1 MSFIKTLLIAIL
13 ITTNLASC
21 TDALWQKSYYSE
33 TFKNFLITKDGQR
46 IVLLGK
52 KYHYIFD
59 DKSGTIKKLL
69 SWESR
74 SKLEME
80 IDGFLVNNTI
90 DVNAS
95 VTVKSKTQKNSSV
108 ELSDQE
114 TGFLMD
120 LGFTKDHSNDTV
132 LKQKINLVG
141 TRYLPKSGVNYD
153 KSSSLSSFSKEY
165 RVSIEQSSFGDK
177 TIKIAFTPVALA
189 ADGVLMVAGVTL
201 MTVVITTRMV
211 SCTAMGLRLKDCH

>member
-1 MSFIKTLLIAIL
+1 MPFIKTLLIAIL

-59 DKSGTIKKLL
+59 DKSDTIKKLL

-80 IDGFLVNNTI
+80 INGFLVNNTI

-95 VTVKSKTQKNSSV
+95 VTVKANSSV
-108 ELSDQE
+108 KLSDQE
-114 TGFLMD
+114 KGFLKD
-120 LGFTKDHSNDTV
+120 LGFTKARSNDTV
-132 LKQKINLVG
+132 LKKKINLVG

-153 KSSSLSSFSKEY
+153 KSSSFSKEY

-189 ADGVLMVAGVTL
+189 TDGVLMVAGVTM
-201 MTVVITTRMV
+201 MTVVITTRIV

>member
-59 DKSGTIKKLL
+59 DKSDTIKKLL

-80 IDGFLVNNTI
+80 MDGFLVNNTI

-114 TGFLMD
+114 TNFLKD
-120 LGFTKDHSNDTV
+120 LGVH
-132 LKQKINLVG
+132 I
-141 TRYLPKSGVNYD
+141 RH
-153 KSSSLSSFSKEY
+153 
-165 RVSIEQSSFGDK
+165 
-177 TIKIAFTPVALA
+177 
-189 ADGVLMVAGVTL
+189 
-201 MTVVITTRMV
+201 VV
-211 SCTAMGLRLKDCH
+211 

>member
-1 MSFIKTLLIAIL
+1 MPFIRTLLIAIL

-46 IVLLGK
+46 IVILGK

-59 DKSGTIKKLL
+59 DKSGTIKKML

-80 IDGFLVNNTI
+80 IDGFLVNNAI

-95 VTVKSKTQKNSSV
+95 VTVKSKIQKNSSV
-108 ELSDQE
+108 ELSDHE
-114 TGFLMD
+114 KGFLED
-120 LGFTKDHSNDTV
+120 LGFTKAHSNDDV
-132 LKQKINLVG
+132 LKKKINLVG

-153 KSSSLSSFSKEY
+153 KSSSFSKEY
-165 RVSIEQSSFGDK
+165 RVGIEQSSFGDK
-177 TIKIAFTPVALA
+177 AVKIAFTPVTLA
-189 ADGVLMVAGVTL
+189 TDGVLMVAGVTL
-201 MTVVITTRMV
+201 MTVVITTRIV
-211 SCTAMGLRLKDCH
+211 SCAAMGLKLKNCH

>member
-1 MSFIKTLLIAIL
+1 MPFIKTLLIAIL

-33 TFKNFLITKDGQR
+33 TFKNFLITKDGQK

-114 TGFLMD
+114 TVFLKD
-120 LGFTKDHSNDTV
+120 LGFTKARSNDTV
-132 LKQKINLVG
+132 LKKKINLVG

-153 KSSSLSSFSKEY
+153 KSSSFSKEY

-201 MTVVITTRMV
+201 MMVVITTRIV
-211 SCTAMGLRLKDCH
+211 SCTAMGLRLKNCH